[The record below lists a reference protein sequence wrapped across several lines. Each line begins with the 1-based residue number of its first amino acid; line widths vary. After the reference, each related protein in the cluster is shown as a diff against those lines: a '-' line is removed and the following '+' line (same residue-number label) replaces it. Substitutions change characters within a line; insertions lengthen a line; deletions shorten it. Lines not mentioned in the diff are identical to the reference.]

1 MRILVDKET
10 GEEFEMFNWV
20 TYESDGMVKGEVR
33 SIKHM
38 ISCYNLETKELE
50 HFEVNKNVYTYI
62 KQLEAYVKYPKTSKL
77 IQLYSFRFKESE

>member
-1 MRILVDKET
+1 MILVDKET
-10 GEEFEMFNWV
+10 GHEYEFH
-20 TYESDGMVKGEVR
+20 SDGGSDR
-33 SIKHM
+33 LGFGHLTPIKHM

-50 HFEVNKNVYTYI
+50 HFEANKNVYTYI